1 MLALITDPRFQDHH
15 PGEAHVELPARAAAV
30 LRATRHSAVRD
41 AIVELAPRAASD
53 AELLSVHR
61 QSVLDR
67 LTEVEGT
74 WGQLDADT
82 AVSPD
87 SVPVARLAAGA
98 GLVAIE
104 ALRNGDADAAFCA
117 VRPPGHHATPT
128 RSMGFCLV
136 NNIAIVARAL
146 ADAGER
152 VLIADFDAHHGNG
165 TQDVFY
171 DDPRVLFVSWHQWP
185 LYPGSG
191 RLAEIGSG
199 DAIGTTVNLPVPPR
213 TTGDLYLALIDE
225 VVGGIIDRF
234 GPTWLLISAGFDAH
248 RYDPIA
254 ELGLSSGDFAAI
266 TSVLMQAVGP
276 GRTIGFL
283 EGGYDVDALEWSAA
297 GCLAALAGVTLHPE
311 APTSG
316 VFRADLAHRVAV
328 AQGLV

>member
-1 MLALITDPRFQDHH
+1 M
-15 PGEAHVELPARAAAV
+15 
-30 LRATRHSAVRD
+30 
-41 AIVELAPRAASD
+41 
-53 AELLSVHR
+53 
-61 QSVLDR
+61 
-67 LTEVEGT
+67 
-74 WGQLDADT
+74 
-82 AVSPD
+82 
-87 SVPVARLAAGA
+87 
-98 GLVAIE
+98 
-104 ALRNGDADAAFCA
+104 
-117 VRPPGHHATPT
+117 
-128 RSMGFCLV
+128 
-136 NNIAIVARAL
+136 
-146 ADAGER
+146 
-152 VLIADFDAHHGNG
+152 
-165 TQDVFY
+165 
-171 DDPRVLFVSWHQWP
+171 
-185 LYPGSG
+185 
-191 RLAEIGSG
+191 
-199 DAIGTTVNLPVPPR
+199 PPR

>member
-1 MLALITDPRFQDHH
+1 MR
-15 PGEAHVELPARAAAV
+15 
-30 LRATRHSAVRD
+30 
-41 AIVELAPRAASD
+41 
-53 AELLSVHR
+53 
-61 QSVLDR
+61 
-67 LTEVEGT
+67 
-74 WGQLDADT
+74 
-82 AVSPD
+82 
-87 SVPVARLAAGA
+87 
-98 GLVAIE
+98 
-104 ALRNGDADAAFCA
+104 
-117 VRPPGHHATPT
+117 
-128 RSMGFCLV
+128 RSG
-136 NNIAIVARAL
+136 RRK
-146 ADAGER
+146 ER
-152 VLIADFDAHHGNG
+152 VDRDFDAHRQRHPVCS
-165 TQDVFY
+165 TTTA
-171 DDPRVLFVSWHQWP
+171 VLFVSWHQWP

-276 GRTIGFL
+276 GRSFL